1 MHRLTPGAR
10 VGQVHQ
16 VKEHPAGL
24 GVKGAINQAR
34 ALHGEGNV
42 VPCDPADEVG
52 EQIAVVG
59 QVVAGKTPIQVRRQ
73 KGKASAW
80 RAACS
85 ESGPAHRSSAR
96 ASRLPPAGRRETRY
110 EREPHRGA
118 GAHLERLEQA
128 AEG

>member
-24 GVKGAINQAR
+24 GVKVAINQAR

-73 KGKASAW
+73 KGKASAGGQ
-80 RAACS
+80 RVQNQARHI
-85 ESGPAHRSSAR
+85 GPRLAHPGC
-96 ASRLPPAGRRETRY
+96 LRRVDGKRGY